1 MPYLK
6 SFVRDRNGRVALVDR
21 HLYDAD
27 KLLKTLHHE
36 YSDLGKA
43 IRALEAVQRIRAC
56 RLVRSDPVNALRRV
70 DIQ

>member
-1 MPYLK
+1 MPYRK
-6 SFVRDRNGRVALVDR
+6 SFVRARNSKIALADQ
-21 HLYDAD
+21 HLFNAD
-27 KLLKTLHHE
+27 ELLKTLHHE

-56 RLVRSDPVNALRRV
+56 RLVRPDAINVLRSI